1 VHSDRRESQSTMTA
15 LPPEDHVGR
24 LIAGWRLERPDL
36 PVDPVGIVY
45 RVGRLAAR
53 FGAEIDKV
61 LAAAGL
67 SGAEFAVLANLRR
80 AGHPYRLTQR
90 QLMDQLSLSSGTIS
104 VRIDQLSRRG
114 LVRRDPDPDDGRSV
128 QVALTENGERLF
140 NAVAPEHLANEARLV
155 AALDPAAQA
164 QLARLLKTLL
174 LEFESVAG
182 PRPDERLGF
191 TVAPAHTGHAR
202 RAAAGLPLAPG
213 LLIEHVDPGG
223 PAEAAGL
230 RRGDLLVGG
239 GQREIRSLSCLAE
252 VMLASTG
259 DVTLQVRRGDQTAEV
274 TIPAA
279 SRLPESGR
287 QHRRGRAGSRH
298 LHVSPYGR
306 SNV

>member
-1 VHSDRRESQSTMTA
+1 VHSEQPEPPGTMTA

-24 LIAGWRLERPDL
+24 LIAGWRKERPDL

-53 FGAEIDKV
+53 FSTEIDKV

-67 SGAEFAVLANLRR
+67 SSPEFAVLANLRR
-80 AGHPYRLTQR
+80 AGHPCRLTQR

-104 VRIDQLSRRG
+104 VRIDQLTRRG

-128 QVALTENGERLF
+128 QVTLTDDGERLF

-155 AALDPAAQA
+155 AALDPEGQA

-174 LEFESVAG
+174 LEFEPLAG
-182 PRPDERLGF
+182 PRPDRPLGF
-191 TVAPAHTGHAR
+191 TAAPAHAGHAR

-213 LLIEHVDPGG
+213 LLVEHIDPGG

-230 RRGDLLVGG
+230 RRGDLLVGSG
-239 GQREIRSLSCLAE
+239 DRDIRSISCLAE
-252 VMLASTG
+252 AIQASTG
-259 DVTLQVRRGDQTAEV
+259 DITLRIRRGDQTTEV
-274 TIPAA
+274 TIAA
-279 SRLPESGR
+279 SRSSATLFAALMWNR
-287 QHRRGRAGSRH
+287 
-298 LHVSPYGR
+298 
-306 SNV
+306 